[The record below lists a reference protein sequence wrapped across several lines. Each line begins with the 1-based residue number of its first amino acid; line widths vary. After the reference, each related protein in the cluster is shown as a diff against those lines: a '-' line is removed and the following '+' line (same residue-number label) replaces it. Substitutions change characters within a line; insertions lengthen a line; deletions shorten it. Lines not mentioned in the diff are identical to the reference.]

1 VFDSASNFHFIR
13 PLWLL
18 ALIPAGLL
26 SWAHWRRL
34 DPTKRFGH
42 LIAPHLAR
50 HLITASGQA
59 ARLRPVLLLLPIWVL
74 ATLALAGPTWRRET
88 SPFTDDQAVMIV
100 ALDLSQTMNASDIQ
114 PSRLERAKQK
124 IRDLLRERKGART
137 GLVVYA
143 GSAHMV
149 MPPTDDA
156 GILETYLESI
166 TTSIMPLPGR
176 ASDEA
181 LALASAM
188 LEREPVPGTLLFV
201 TDNIGE
207 QDQIDAFAE
216 HARLSR
222 NQIICLGIGTS
233 NGGTI
238 VSENGEFLT
247 DASGQPVVAEFN
259 QEGFAALSRS
269 TFVHVVNVTVS
280 DSDVRR
286 IRRHTASHLVEVQN
300 EDSTRRWV
308 DYGYFLVL
316 PVAGLTAFWFRKG
329 WIIQWQ

>member
-1 VFDSASNFHFIR
+1 MFDAVSNFHFIR

-42 LIAPHLAR
+42 LVAPHLAR
-50 HLITASGQA
+50 HLITTSGRA
-59 ARLRPVLLLLPIWVL
+59 ARLRPVLLLLPVWFL
-74 ATLALAGPTWRRET
+74 ATLAVAGPTWRRET
-88 SPFTDDQAVMIV
+88 SPFTEDQAVMIV
-100 ALDLSQTMNASDIQ
+100 ALDLSQTMNASDVQ

-124 IRDLLRERKGART
+124 IRDLLHQRQGART

-156 GILETYLESI
+156 SALETYLESI

-181 LALASAM
+181 LALASDM
-188 LEREPVPGTLLFV
+188 LQREPAPGTLLFV

-207 QDQIDAFAE
+207 PDQIDAFAE
-216 HARLSR
+216 YARQSR
-222 NQIICLGIGTS
+222 SQIICLSVGTPD
-233 NGGTI
+233 GGAI
-238 VSENGEFLT
+238 VTEDGKLLT
-247 DASGQPVVAEFN
+247 DPSGQPVVAEFN
-259 QEGFAALSRS
+259 QEGFAALSQLNG
-269 TFVHVVNVTVS
+269 VHVVNATVN
-280 DSDVRR
+280 DSDIRR
-286 IRRHTASHLVEVQN
+286 INRRTASHLVEVQN

-308 DYGYFLVL
+308 DYGYFLVW
-316 PVAGLTAFWFRKG
+316 PVAALTAFWFRKG
-329 WIIQWQ
+329 WIIQWH